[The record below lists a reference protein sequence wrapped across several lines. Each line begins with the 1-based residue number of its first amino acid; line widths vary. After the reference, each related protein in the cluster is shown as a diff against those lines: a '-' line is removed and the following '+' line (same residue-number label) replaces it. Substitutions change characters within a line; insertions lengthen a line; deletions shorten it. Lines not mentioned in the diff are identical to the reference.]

1 VVTTHTIIQNP
12 IRMAKV
18 IKNLLIE
25 RLESLNLEKI
35 AEETK
40 FKQRSDSKIEFK
52 AFLVG
57 FMLSFMAKSYALSS
71 WAMAISLFLGKTVTK
86 QSLQEKF

>member
-1 VVTTHTIIQNP
+1 VVTTHTIAPIS

-25 RLESLNLEKI
+25 RLESFNIEKI

-40 FKQRSDSKIEFK
+40 FKQRSDQKIELK

-57 FMLSFMAKSYALSS
+57 FMVSFLAKGY
-71 WAMAISLFLGKTVTK
+71 SLNH
-86 QSLQEKF
+86 

>member
-1 VVTTHTIIQNP
+1 VVTTHTSVQIS

-25 RLESLNLEKI
+25 RLESLNIEKI
-35 AEETK
+35 AAETK
-40 FKQRSDSKIEFK
+40 FKQRSDQKMELK

-57 FMLSFMAKSYALSS
+57 FMVSFLAKGFESQCGLSQHERRQRRGHRKDANSNDL
-71 WAMAISLFLGKTVTK
+71 
-86 QSLQEKF
+86 